1 VNDFEFNLF
10 FVRNKDLAQMN
21 FNGSELIISFILG
34 RLRNQVAYNIKKDFG
49 MGKWWLGKMAPAG
62 LVLFV

>member
-1 VNDFEFNLF
+1 
-10 FVRNKDLAQMN
+10 MN
-21 FNGSELIISFILG
+21 FNGSEFIISFILG